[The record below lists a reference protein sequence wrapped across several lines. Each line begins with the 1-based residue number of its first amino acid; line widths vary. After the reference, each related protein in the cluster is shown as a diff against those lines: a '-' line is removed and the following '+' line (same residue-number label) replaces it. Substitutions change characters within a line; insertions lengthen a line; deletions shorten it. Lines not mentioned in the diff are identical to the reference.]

1 MHELSFLGSG
11 ILLFFLLVKGLVL
24 NTFLMF
30 AAYCVYAVITYS
42 GGTAYSTNNPGSC
55 STAFCQ
61 FKNKFSSYN
70 EVDPNKTF
78 FILDWIGLG
87 VMLLWIFI
95 TRLVKYY
102 GFYQNDLID
111 QNLKSASDYAIK
123 IDNLPIG
130 GYSEYELFEFFEQQ
144 YERKVKHM
152 RPQDIVSDL
161 YEYANENL
169 SKPKDNSQVF
179 PEH

>member
-1 MHELSFLGSG
+1 MVNINTNLTKKDIQNQEALKSLYCKCGCGRFKGSSFPVCQDMHELSFLGSG

-30 AAYCVYAVITYS
+30 GGYCIYAVITYS
-42 GGTAYSTNNPGSC
+42 GGTAYSTNNPGTC

-70 EVDPNKTF
+70 EVNPNSTF

-95 TRLVKYY
+95 TRLVKCY

-123 IDNLPIG
+123 IDNLPVG
-130 GYSEYELFEFFEQQ
+130 GYS
-144 YERKVKHM
+144 
-152 RPQDIVSDL
+152 
-161 YEYANENL
+161 
-169 SKPKDNSQVF
+169 
-179 PEH
+179 